1 MSYAGDV
8 RLNHTTQRLEIYDG
22 TRWFDFAGA
31 AKDIHI
37 PTEKEIALD
46 ELFKGTK
53 E

>member
-8 RLNHTTQRLEIYDG
+8 RLNPTTQMLEIYDG
-22 TRWFDFAGA
+22 TRWFDYA
-31 AKDIHI
+31 AAAPSIYI

-46 ELFKGTK
+46 YLFEGTK

>member
-8 RLNHTTQRLEIYDG
+8 RLNPTTQMLEIYDG
-22 TRWFDFAGA
+22 TRWFDYAAA

-46 ELFKGTK
+46 DLFKGT
-53 E
+53 EE

>member
-8 RLNHTTQRLEIYDG
+8 RFNHNTQMLEIYDG
-22 TRWFDFAGA
+22 TRWFDYAGA

-46 ELFKGTK
+46 DLFKGT
-53 E
+53 EE